1 MSNASHNETSATRGR
16 PDDIRAVP
24 VRHPWR
30 WVGAAVTLLFAAS
43 LINSAVNNPRI
54 EWSVVGDYLFDSNVL
69 DGVLLTVELTVLCMV
84 TGTLIGVLM
93 AVLRLSPNPVLS
105 GLSWLYIWFFR
116 GLPRLVLIL
125 FVFFISALYPK
136 ITFGIPFVGPVLAE
150 FNANTLITAFVA
162 GFLALSLSEGAY
174 MAEIVRAGL
183 ISVDEGQTE
192 AAHALGLSRMQTL
205 RHVTLPQAMRVIVPP
220 TGNETISML
229 KDTALVSVIALADLL
244 YAVQLIYS
252 RTFKQIPMLVVA
264 ITWYLFLTSLLYIAQ
279 YYLERRFGRG
289 ASRELPPTPRQ
300 RAVAA
305 WGKWRPRE
313 ESNR

>member
-1 MSNASHNETSATRGR
+1 MSKAESSEPVVANGR
-16 PDDIRAVP
+16 PEEIRAVP
-24 VRHPWR
+24 VRHPGR
-30 WVGAAVTLLFAAS
+30 WVGAAVTLIIALS

-54 EWSVVGDYLFDSNVL
+54 EWNVVGDYLFDSSVL

-84 TGTLIGVLM
+84 AGILIGVLM

-125 FVFFISALYPK
+125 FVFFISALYPQ
-136 ITFGIPFVGPVLAE
+136 ITIGVPFVGPVLAS
-150 FNANTLITAFVA
+150 FNANTIVTAFVA
-162 GFLALSLSEGAY
+162 GFAALSLSEGAY

-183 ISVDEGQTE
+183 LSVDDGQTE
-192 AAHALGLSRMQTL
+192 AAHALGMSRLQTM
-205 RHVTLPQAMRVIVPP
+205 RYVTLPQAMRVIVPP

-229 KDTALVSVIALADLL
+229 KDTSLVSIIALADLL
-244 YAVQLIYS
+244 YTVQLIYA

-264 ITWYLFLTSLLYIAQ
+264 IAWYLALTSLLYVGQ

-289 ASRELPPTPRQ
+289 AARSLPPTPRQ
-300 RAVAA
+300 RVAA
-305 WGKWRPRE
+305 FWRRRRSAE
-313 ESNR
+313 GSA